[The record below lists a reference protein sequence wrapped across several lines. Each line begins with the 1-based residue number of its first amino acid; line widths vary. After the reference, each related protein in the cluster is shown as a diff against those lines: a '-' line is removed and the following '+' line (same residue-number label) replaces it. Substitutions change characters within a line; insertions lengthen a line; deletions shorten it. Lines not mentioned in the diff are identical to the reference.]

1 MLSFLSSLVLSNF
14 LKRAIKSENANNTL
28 LASRHLHLKILDT
41 GMMGAKVAAHAV
53 AGGIIAELQG
63 GDFGDGSLSAGL
75 SKLATVA
82 GVALK
87 WNDGINFIVSVA
99 VGGTISH
106 SAGGS
111 FANGAVTAAYQFIFN
126 HLGQM
131 KKAAANR
138 AKKTGGG
145 QKDAQETQRSQNG
158 LGAALRGFGSGVV
171 SIFKGTGRAIRFVGR
186 GIGVLGSQELAD
198 SNREG
203 AIVDKAA
210 EVLVTNEAV
219 RNEVANQALNA
230 AQNIELTSYNI
241 GKATGR
247 FVTGVVLSPLGL
259 LAGIGDV
266 TSTVENGIENG
277 SRQLTDQIV
286 ESIILGN

>member
-1 MLSFLSSLVLSNF
+1 
-14 LKRAIKSENANNTL
+14 
-28 LASRHLHLKILDT
+28 
-41 GMMGAKVAAHAV
+41 MGAKVAAHAV